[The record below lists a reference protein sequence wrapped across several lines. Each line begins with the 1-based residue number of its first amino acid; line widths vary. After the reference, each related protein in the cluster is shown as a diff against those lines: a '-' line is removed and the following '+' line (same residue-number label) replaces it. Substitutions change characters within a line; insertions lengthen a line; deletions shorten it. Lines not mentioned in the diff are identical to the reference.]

1 MNDNKIISE
10 LIRKHLKTE
19 TVTKTG
25 FADSVTDAT
34 DSSTTVLEMA
44 KAVWEQGYPALRDVF
59 AQRIQLPKGKT
70 SHVVPIPE
78 LKEAGITWLENT
90 DHVDMSYIT
99 VIANQKRSLN
109 FGWNH
114 EYLLMATWDAV
125 APQLAEM
132 GRAIEESIFKYCLD
146 VLADGADAG
155 HDSMTDITTFDTLI
169 AAMKLVAA
177 DNYNPDTLVLSI
189 ESYYEL
195 LKDDSFV
202 NVSVMGS
209 ADPIRTGKVQT
220 TLGVT
225 VFATSV
231 LASGQAIIFDS
242 KKALCVVEVADKI
255 TEEYAYPDDNLYGV
269 VGRTWFGAAVILP
282 KAIACTATA
291 EDILTP
297 PS

>member
-1 MNDNKIISE
+1 MSDRLISE
-10 LIRKHLKTE
+10 IIRKHLKTE
-19 TVTKTG
+19 ITKTD
-25 FADSVTDAT
+25 FADGATDAT

-70 SHVVPIPE
+70 EHVVPIPE

-90 DHVDMSYIT
+90 DHVDMTYIT
-99 VIANQKRSLN
+99 VNANQKRSLN

-114 EYLLMATWDAV
+114 EYLLLATWDAM
-125 APQLAEM
+125 APQLAEV
-132 GRAIEESIFKYCLD
+132 GRSIEESIFKYCLD
-146 VLADGADAG
+146 VLADGAHGDN
-155 HDSMTDITTFDTLI
+155 DSMTDVTTYDTLI
-169 AAMKLVAA
+169 AAMKLVAVH
-177 DNYNPDTLVLSI
+177 DYHPDTLVLSI
-189 ESYYEL
+189 SSYYEL
-195 LKDDSFV
+195 LKDDEFI
-202 NVSVMGS
+202 NVSVMGN
-209 ADPIRTGKVQT
+209 ADPIRTGKIAT

-231 LASGQAIIFDS
+231 LATGQSIIFDS

-255 TEEYAYPDDNLYGV
+255 TEEYAYPDENLYGIV
-269 VGRTWFGAAVILP
+269 ARTWFGAAVILP
-282 KAIACTATA
+282 YAIACTATA